1 MTPSH
6 KRNRTKV
13 AGRWVLPG
21 TVIEFLEPQGPH
33 HWTSAIPAGS
43 LRVVMKPDRVPGFH
57 PHGSN
62 FKLLDPV
69 TGNVRYVAAVDLT
82 ASRVRIVSD
91 A

>member
-6 KRNRTKV
+6 KRHRTKV

-21 TVIEFLEPQGPH
+21 TVIEFLDPQGPH

-43 LRVVMKPDRVPGFH
+43 LRVVMKPDRVPGLH
-57 PHGSN
+57 ATR

-69 TGNVRYVAAVDLT
+69 TGTVRYVAAVDLT
-82 ASRVRIVSD
+82 AARVRIVSD